1 MRWLLGSILLLLIGI
16 ALQLG
21 LLVYSMYALL
31 GVILLS
37 RFLARQWIEGLTADR
52 ECNRVVAEVGDRV
65 AVVVNVRNSSSLPVP
80 WLIVEDSLPR
90 TALTQK
96 PARLKVEG
104 RRIQLAQIGPHG
116 TLPLLYQVTCQM
128 RGYYQIGPLMI
139 ESGDLFGLHRRYRIL
154 TEPQFVLVYPKVIPL
169 VGYDLSSRRPIGEIR
184 MTHRLFED
192 PTRIAGVRE
201 YQRGDALNRI
211 HWKATARTGT
221 LHSRIFDASTVAG
234 ATIVLDF
241 HQDTYPAQG
250 EPHRSELAVT
260 AAVSLANAVC
270 QLGQQIGFVSNGRD
284 AADRIRTEGWKHEF
298 RTRDAAQKDFGM
310 EDENDRLQPVV
321 VETQRGVEQFQRIRE
336 ALGRLELT
344 DGLTFSQLLI
354 EAASRMPRDATVIA
368 IMGDVSTESAIALGN
383 LRRNGYAV
391 TAIVVLQGG
400 GGSESFGHASGTR
413 FLDADGMVDKIGRL
427 IAEGIEVRHVDHEAA
442 IGQLCSEQL
451 VR

>member
-1 MRWLLGSILLLLIGI
+1 MRWLLGAILLLLIGI

-21 LLVYSMYALL
+21 LLVYAMYALL

-37 RFLARQWIEGLTADR
+37 RFLARQWIEGLTATR
-52 ECNRVVAEVGDRV
+52 ECNRVVAEVGDVV
-65 AVVVNVRNSSSLPVP
+65 AVVVDVKNSSSLPIP
-80 WLIVEDSLPR
+80 WLIIEDSLPKS
-90 TALTQK
+90 ALIQK
-96 PARLKVEG
+96 RLKVDG
-104 RRIQLAQIGPHG
+104 RRIQLVQIGPRG
-116 TLPLLYQVTCQM
+116 QKALLYQVKCQM

-169 VGYDLSSRRPIGEIR
+169 IGYDLSSRRPIGEIR

-211 HWKATARTGT
+211 HWKATARTGK

-234 ATIVLDF
+234 MTIVLDF
-241 HQDTYPAQG
+241 HREMYPAQG
-250 EPHRSELAVT
+250 EPQRSELAVT
-260 AAVSLANAVC
+260 TAVSMANAVC
-270 QLGQQIGFVSNGRD
+270 QMGQQVGFVSNGRD

-310 EDENDRLQPVV
+310 QDESDRLRPVV
-321 VETQRGVEQFQRIRE
+321 VETQRGPEQFQRIRE
-336 ALGRLELT
+336 ALARLELT
-344 DGLTFSQLLI
+344 DGLTFPQLLI
-354 EAASRMPRDATVIA
+354 ETSSRMPRDATVLA
-368 IMGDVSTESAIALGN
+368 VMGDVSTESAIALGN
-383 LRRNGYAV
+383 LRRNGFAV

-400 GGSESFGHASGTR
+400 ENSFGQASGTR

-427 IAEGIEVRHVDHEAA
+427 IAEGVDVRHIDHEAA
-442 IGQLCSEQL
+442 VAQLCSQQL